1 MSTPFPSKT
10 PNVVIE
16 SPKARKIARTAL
28 DLVGA
33 ALGTVIAVDAA
44 SGGFDVTWLTVPAIA
59 GWTYLRLVFGTAID
73 NANTP
78 TSH

>member
-1 MSTPFPSKT
+1 MSTPVPSET

-28 DLVGA
+28 DVVGA
-33 ALGTVIAVDAA
+33 TLGTVIAVDAA
-44 SGGFDVTWLTVPAIA
+44 SSGFDVTWLTVPAMS
-59 GWTYLRLVFGTAID
+59 GWTYLRLVFGIAID

-78 TSH
+78 S